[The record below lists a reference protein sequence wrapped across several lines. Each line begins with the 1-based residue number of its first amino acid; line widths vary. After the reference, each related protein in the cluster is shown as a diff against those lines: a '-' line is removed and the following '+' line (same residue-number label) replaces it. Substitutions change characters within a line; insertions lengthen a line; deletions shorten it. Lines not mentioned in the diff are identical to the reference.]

1 MYFWKIEVLKEDIK
15 NGLFTEKDRFI
26 YGLIYIVLCA
36 AGMEA
41 MMRMPIESPNIWDT
55 IGSLGNIAIPLIGT
69 IFVYRSN
76 GGKTG
81 KDFLGRY
88 FSIGFV
94 VSIRFLVLLIP
105 MFAALVAYYIYAF
118 PDEEIIV
125 STPADK
131 LPFIIWYALLF
142 WRINKHVSDVKIS

>member
-1 MYFWKIEVLKEDIK
+1 MYFWKIEALKEDIK
-15 NGLFTEKDRFI
+15 SNKFTEKDRFV

-41 MMRMPIESPNIWDT
+41 MIRLPIESPNIWDT
-55 IGSLGNIAIPLIGT
+55 IGSLGNILIPLIGT
-69 IFVYRSN
+69 IIAYRSN
-76 GGKTG
+76 GGATG

-105 MFAALVAYYIYAF
+105 MCAALVAYYIYAF
-118 PDEEIIV
+118 PDEEPIV
-125 STPADK
+125 STPVDI
-131 LPFIIWYALLF
+131 LLFTIWYAFLF
-142 WRINKHVSDVKIS
+142 WRISKHVSDIKNS